1 MAVIKRRSPD
11 VWVALLLN
19 CLLLA
24 TSFVDGRS
32 HNNLRHDSNS
42 NHQDHRELQRLAA
55 GVINALI
62 SVVTPTISRAV
73 QNQVKLH
80 YDQADFYTEASPIDL
95 GQVDLSAE
103 RKNETSTTN
112 CERRVAQIMVQ
123 VDSVQGLGNIV
134 FESLEYVEG
143 SQELEV
149 SFTNISATLVA

>member
-80 YDQADFYTEASPIDL
+80 YDQADFYTEASPIEDKWIYL
-95 GQVDLSAE
+95 LRG
-103 RKNETSTTN
+103 RMK
-112 CERRVAQIMVQ
+112 RPRQIAK
-123 VDSVQGLGNIV
+123 D
-134 FESLEYVEG
+134 EWPK
-143 SQELEV
+143 
-149 SFTNISATLVA
+149 